1 MSYDTYR
8 QTSVN
13 PPRRNTYD
21 SFQDKRG
28 SRNFEEIELGTTD
41 GGAAA
46 TRNDENRAFGGSF
59 SLMEVRRNFIK
70 KVYAIVGLE
79 LLLVTSIMALF
90 MFSPLRDKVYKN
102 KTWLI
107 ICYVIFGIMFVLELI
122 LVCCPAEKVLR
133 KWPLNISLLTALA
146 VGYGII
152 LGITSA
158 YYTLESI
165 MIAVGI
171 TTATVLVVSI
181 FAFFTK
187 IDFTRCYGFLF
198 ILFILLLIF
207 GIAFMFVFF
216 LADDYTIYV
225 MKMIYG
231 ALGAFVMV
239 LCLIIDTQMMLIGKH
254 KYSFSPEDY
263 LLAALSIFMD
273 IVTLFMYILFL
284 VGGER

>member
-1 MSYDTYR
+1 
-8 QTSVN
+8 
-13 PPRRNTYD
+13 
-21 SFQDKRG
+21 
-28 SRNFEEIELGTTD
+28 
-41 GGAAA
+41 
-46 TRNDENRAFGGSF
+46 
-59 SLMEVRRNFIK
+59 MEVRRNFIK

-90 MFSPLRDKVYKN
+90 MFSPLRDKVYMN
-102 KTWLI
+102 GTWMIIFYIILLI
-107 ICYVIFGIMFVLELI
+107 MIALELI
-122 LVCCPAEKVLR
+122 LVCCPSEKVLR

-146 VGYGII
+146 VGYGISFGI
-152 LGITSA
+152 LSA
-158 YYTLESI
+158 YYTQESI
-165 MIAVGI
+165 MIAGGI

-187 IDFTRCYGFLF
+187 IDFTRCFGFV
-198 ILFILLLIF
+198 FILLILLMIF
-207 GIAFMFVFF
+207 GIACTFVFL

-231 ALGAFVMV
+231 AIGAFVMV

-263 LLAALSIFMD
+263 VLAALSIFMD
-273 IVTLFMYILFL
+273 IITLFMYILFL

>member
-8 QTSVN
+8 KTPVS
-13 PPRRNTYD
+13 PPGRARRQSYD
-21 SFQDKRG
+21 NYRG
-28 SRNFEEIELGTTD
+28 GFRNSEEVELGTTD
-41 GGAAA
+41 GRA
-46 TRNDENRAFGGSF
+46 TSYEVFRMAGPSF
-59 SLMEVRRNFIK
+59 SLMEVRRNFVK

-79 LLLVTSIMALF
+79 LLIVTIIMALF
-90 MFSPLRDKVYKN
+90 MFISSLRDNVYGN

-107 ICYVIFGIMFVLELI
+107 ISLIIFGIILALMLVLT
-122 LVCCPAEKVLR
+122 CCPAEKVLR

-146 VGYGII
+146 VCYGII
-152 LGITSA
+152 LGIMSA
-158 YYTLESI
+158 YYTQESI
-165 MIAVGI
+165 MIAGGI
-171 TTATVLVVSI
+171 TAATVLVVSI

-187 IDFTRCYGFLF
+187 IDFTRCYGIVF
-198 ILFILLLIF
+198 ILVILLSIF
-207 GIAFMFVFF
+207 GIAFMFVVY

-263 LLAALSIFMD
+263 VLAALSIFLD
-273 IVTLFMYILFL
+273 IINLFMYILML
-284 VGGER
+284 VGDRR

>member
-1 MSYDTYR
+1 
-8 QTSVN
+8 
-13 PPRRNTYD
+13 
-21 SFQDKRG
+21 
-28 SRNFEEIELGTTD
+28 
-41 GGAAA
+41 
-46 TRNDENRAFGGSF
+46 
-59 SLMEVRRNFIK
+59 MEVRRNFIK

-90 MFSPLRDKVYKN
+90 MFSPLRDKVYMN
-102 KTWLI
+102 QNWMIVFAIT
-107 ICYVIFGIMFVLELI
+107 FGIMFALQLI

-133 KWPLNISLLTALA
+133 KWPVNISLLTALA

-152 LGITSA
+152 LGIFSA
-158 YYTLESI
+158 YYTQESI
-165 MIAVGI
+165 MIAGGI

-187 IDFTRCYGFLF
+187 IDFTRCYGFVF
-198 ILFILLLIF
+198 ILVILLTIF
-207 GIAFMFVFF
+207 GIAFLFVVF